1 MSADN
6 ANRGAGVKARVL
18 SEGTELAASVAGSA
32 VVTSSRQSRDPASLS
47 PLLSKQQFLRQ
58 MRLEK
63 RRAERSKASLSLV
76 LFIADAEHADG
87 PASIP
92 GLMDLLRGAKRET
105 DFLGYLAG
113 DRVALL
119 LPDTNEEGAHGFTRN
134 VSSRASNLKY
144 STIVSTYPD
153 EIFASLVH
161 GDRLPP
167 ESSPLYI
174 DHSLDVNA
182 VFEFLKRALDIIGSL
197 ALLLVLSPVMI
208 ATAIAIKTSSPGPAI
223 FKQPRLGK
231 RGVAFDIYKFR
242 SMVTSSDDKIHREY
256 VTKLIEGKHEDIN
269 QGDAAK
275 PIYKMTGDPRITR
288 VGHFIR
294 KTSIDEL
301 PQLFNVLKGDMSLVG
316 PRPPLKY
323 EAEKYQVWHLRRILE
338 VRPGITGLWQV
349 VGRSTTAFDD
359 MVRLD
364 LRYIRERTFWLDV
377 KILLLTV
384 KVVLGGRGAT

>member
-1 MSADN
+1 MSADD
-6 ANRGAGVKARVL
+6 ANRGAGVKSPVL
-18 SEGTELAASVAGSA
+18 SEGSELAASVAGSA
-32 VVTSSRQSRDPASLS
+32 VATSSRQPRDPASFS

-63 RRAERSKASLSLV
+63 RRAERSKTSLSLV
-76 LFIADAEHADG
+76 LFIADAEHPDG
-87 PASIP
+87 LASAP
-92 GLMDLLRGAKRET
+92 GLMDLLRSAKRET

-119 LPDTNEEGAHGFTRN
+119 LPDTNEAGAHGFTRN
-134 VSSRASNLKY
+134 VSSRASNLQY

-161 GDRLPP
+161 GDHLLP

-182 VFEFLKRALDIIGSL
+182 VSEFLKRALDIIGSL

-208 ATAIAIKTSSPGPAI
+208 ATAIAIKATSPGPVI
-223 FKQPRLGK
+223 FKQSRLGK
-231 RGVAFDIYKFR
+231 RGVAFDICKFR
-242 SMVTSSDDKIHREY
+242 SMVTSSDDRIHREY
-256 VTKLIEGKHEDIN
+256 VTKLIEGKHEDVN

-275 PIYKMTGDPRITR
+275 PIYKMTADPRITR

-301 PQLFNVLKGDMSLVG
+301 PQLFNVLKGEMSLVG

-323 EAEKYQVWHLRRILE
+323 EAEKYQIWHLRRILE

-349 VGRSTTAFDD
+349 VGRSTTAFDE

-364 LRYIRERTFWLDV
+364 LRYIRERSFWLDV